1 MLLPSDIIINSGR
14 TMNGRDVNFVIRKQE
29 GSRDSVIFIYSDAL
43 RGEPDHVSEMYGSL
57 GYLIFEVFESVNP
70 TLAIKLFRMDPVNYD
85 NLTEDTVSK
94 KQDKIKL
101 FKGLGRLM
109 LCCVTHFLLTKKEVS
124 VESPVVWFNIADS
137 NVSADY
143 ARLKKNGDFI
153 NDDMLPGFGHAWKV
167 SKNKQ
172 LEEVWEKF
180 GFKKT
185 EDQVR
190 HGWLDDH
197 MVSYEI
203 RSTVRDI
210 QLNCINEFARQ
221 TAFGRD
227 NISAGRY
234 ATIASLARL
243 REELYARQAKRAKKG
258 GEWED
263 EYEEEEVEGD
273 LKGRRAFDMI
283 HSDDLWRHILEFV

>member
-14 TMNGRDVNFVIRKQE
+14 TLNGRDVNFVIRKE

-43 RGEPDHVSEMYGSL
+43 RDDEPGYVSSKWISL
-57 GYLIFEVFESVNP
+57 GYLEFEVFESVNP
-70 TLAIKLFRMDPVNYD
+70 TLAIKNFIMNPWIYD
-85 NLTEDTVSK
+85 SQTEDTVSK

-124 VESPVVWFNIADS
+124 VESPVVWYIADS
-137 NVSADY
+137 DVSADY
-143 ARLKKNGDFI
+143 ARLKKNGDLKTD
-153 NDDMLPGFGHAWKV
+153 NMLPMYGKRWKV

-172 LEEVWEKF
+172 LEEVWKKF
-180 GFKKT
+180 GFQKN

-190 HGWLDDH
+190 HGWLDNY
-197 MVSYEI
+197 MVKHEI

-210 QLNCINEFARQ
+210 QLNCIKEFERE

-263 EYEEEEVEGD
+263 DYEEEEVEGD